1 MVIFKKTTYRYE
13 EGSKFALL
21 TFKNDE
27 LNSKDGNLASQR

>member
-13 EGSKFALL
+13 DGTKFILL

-27 LNSKDGNLASQR
+27 LDSNLTTQR